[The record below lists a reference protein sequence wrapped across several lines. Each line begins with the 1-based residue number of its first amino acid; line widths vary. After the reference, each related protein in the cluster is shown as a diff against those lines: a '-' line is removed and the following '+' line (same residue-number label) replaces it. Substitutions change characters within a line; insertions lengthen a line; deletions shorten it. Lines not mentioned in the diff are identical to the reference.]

1 MSKKILFC
9 AALVLAIFAG
19 AAQKRQVMLDRVVA
33 VVGGSSILWSEVD
46 EYAASWW
53 NSAASRVTLRTAI
66 PTTKRSNNC

>member
-46 EYAASWW
+46 EYAGELVEQ
-53 NSAASRVTLRTAI
+53 RRQQVTLRTAI

>member
-19 AAQKRQVMLDRVVA
+19 AAQKRQGMLDRVVA
-33 VVGGSSILWSEVD
+33 VVGGSSILWSNMR
-46 EYAASWW
+46 ASWW